1 MNEMENNRSEYVG
14 GGYRDYRGNYRYDNR
29 EDYRD
34 DYRKN
39 YDLRGGRMNNRMR
52 NYRSD
57 DIYEEIGN
65 AMFDAKTCHRKM
77 EDLAEETD
85 DPQIKNVLMK
95 IAMREKEHYQSLKE
109 LMEK

>member
-29 EDYRD
+29 EDYRND
-34 DYRKN
+34 FRDEY
-39 YDLRGGRMNNRMR
+39 GRNHRRTR

-95 IAMREKEHYQSLKE
+95 IALREKEHYQSLKE

>member
-14 GGYRDYRGNYRYDNR
+14 GGYRDYRGNYRYGNR
-29 EDYRD
+29 ESYRD
-34 DYRKN
+34 DYRDEYGRN
-39 YDLRGGRMNNRMR
+39 YRGGRMR

-77 EDLAEETD
+77 EDLADETD

>member
-34 DYRKN
+34 DFRDEYGRNYR
-39 YDLRGGRMNNRMR
+39 RMR

-95 IAMREKEHYQSLKE
+95 IALREKEHYQSLKE